1 MTRFKTDGDRLTH
14 IPAPP
19 LLISLHGKSKA
30 AARKLYGLI
39 IKSLIQECGIQFYPS
54 YPITITGGGNIRI
67 GHRFNSMSNCYLY
80 ANDGILEIGNNI
92 TINTNVQLGASGG
105 RIVIGNNV
113 LIGPNVVL
121 RAADHGIARSSIIQS
136 QPPQGGEIIVEDDV
150 WIGSNAVILRNVKL
164 GLGCVV
170 AAGAVV
176 TGNVEPYVVV
186 GGIPARKI
194 SERI

>member
-1 MTRFKTDGDRLTH
+1 MWNSILSFLSNNNHRGGD
-14 IPAPP
+14 
-19 LLISLHGKSKA
+19 
-30 AARKLYGLI
+30 
-39 IKSLIQECGIQFYPS
+39 IK
-54 YPITITGGGNIRI
+54 I

-80 ANDGILEIGNNI
+80 AKDGILKIGNNVS
-92 TINTNVQLGASGG
+92 INTNVQLGASGG
-105 RIVIGNNV
+105 RIVIGDNV

-121 RAADHGIARSSIIQS
+121 RAADHGIARSSIIRS
-136 QPPQGGEIIVEDDV
+136 QPHKGGEIIVEDDV

-170 AAGAVV
+170 AAGSVV